1 MEIRYN
7 LLCKLL
13 ERGEIIVSKM
23 YDSIKKGLE
32 EAINDVNETI
42 KLERHTVEYNAL
54 KIHRTEA
61 QGVLTVRPI
70 EKEKE
75 TE

>member
-1 MEIRYN
+1 MYN
-7 LLCKLL
+7 
-13 ERGEIIVSKM
+13 
-23 YDSIKKGLE
+23 SIKKGID
-32 EAINDVNETI
+32 EAIKDANETI

-61 QGVLTVRPI
+61 PGELAVRLI

-75 TE
+75 